1 MGQYLLSR
9 VCLSHAELQCVY
21 AGCVSICKV
30 CVCEP
35 DVWGDGCMGRGWGW
49 GVGGGGGG
57 LLVSTK
63 SGVSE
68 KTEDLSIRVI
78 AAHC

>member
-1 MGQYLLSR
+1 VYSCR
-9 VCLSHAELQCVY
+9 VCQHMQGVY
-21 AGCVSICKV
+21 LNRMR
-30 CVCEP
+30 VCEQ
-35 DVWGDGCMGRGWGW
+35 GSIGRVGGWVYGEGV

-78 AAHC
+78 AAHCYK

>member
-1 MGQYLLSR
+1 
-9 VCLSHAELQCVY
+9 V
-21 AGCVSICKV
+21 
-30 CVCEP
+30 
-35 DVWGDGCMGRGWGW
+35 WGW
-49 GVGGGGGG
+49 GVGVGGG

-78 AAHC
+78 AARTVKNNLKEIPISKKVTLLSSKPP

>member
-1 MGQYLLSR
+1 MYGEG
-9 VCLSHAELQCVY
+9 VGV
-21 AGCVSICKV
+21 
-30 CVCEP
+30 
-35 DVWGDGCMGRGWGW
+35 GW
-49 GVGGGGGG
+49 GVGVGEGG